1 MIFDVFLMILLIVST
16 LTGLTT
22 EAIKMWLKE
31 HKIEYHANTLAGYV
45 AAMLS
50 IAVGTAYIILFGVM
64 INAQVVVHLVS
75 LVFLSWLAAMVG
87 YDKVIQTITQLR
99 GKNKMEE

>member
-31 HKIEYHANTLAGYV
+31 HKIGYPANTLAGYV

-50 IAVGTAYIILFGVM
+50 IAVGYIILSGVM

-75 LVFLSWLAAMVG
+75 LVFLSWLVAMVG

>member
-1 MIFDVFLMILLIVST
+1 
-16 LTGLTT
+16 
-22 EAIKMWLKE
+22 
-31 HKIEYHANTLAGYV
+31 
-45 AAMLS
+45 
-50 IAVGTAYIILFGVM
+50 M

-75 LVFLSWLAAMVG
+75 LVFLSWLVAMVG